1 MTAALSA
8 IFWRWKNKM
17 GAQHLKEI
25 LLWCFLSRG
34 SGYSFPV
41 REKELNLARSCGY
54 ANLSALAAPLRLST
68 AREAEL
74 LFARK
79 LKLLEEVAP
88 HLLWLRR
95 GPLYT
100 DDLNAGSV
108 KLSLSRIP
116 ASSFTHTTTYKLL
129 HDIEQF
135 EYLASRGW
143 RAEWL
148 QTVVIPGYRAVL
160 RRAEAA
166 LASMAQPGI
175 ESGYY
180 RLGELDAQII
190 GTTYNRALLFA
201 PGDGMLRGKRLNDHV
216 LSTKARWD
224 QADAQYA
231 AGGGLS
237 VVFIDD
243 ALHNEALDVLL
254 DYCRLA
260 TLFFE
265 SKAHGAGG
273 HLGAYV
279 VDGFAA
285 PILFQIAEELR
296 TRLPRTLGQHPLR
309 NFWAYKYSYSNSGIM
324 VHKDQAAVNVNVWL
338 SPSAGNLDPDRG
350 GLKFYDDRHANL
362 KMPVAVTP
370 PELLGASGETILAGL
385 PNVTVPF
392 RQNRLTIFNSDL
404 PHASDVG
411 PWRTGYENRRI
422 SLTFLFGEVRSS
434 V

>member
-1 MTAALSA
+1 
-8 IFWRWKNKM
+8 M
-17 GAQHLKEI
+17 GALVLKHVKHI
-25 LLWCFLSRG
+25 GLWCFLSRA

-41 REKELNLARSCGY
+41 REKELSLARLCGY

-68 AREAEL
+68 AGEVEL

-100 DDLNAGSV
+100 DDPHAGSV
-108 KLSLSRIP
+108 KLSSSRIP
-116 ASSFTHTTTYKLL
+116 ASSFTHTTTFKLL

-143 RAEWL
+143 RKEWL
-148 QTVVIPGYRAVL
+148 QSVVIPGYRAVL

-166 LASMAQPGI
+166 LATMAQPGI

-180 RLGELDAQII
+180 QLGDLDAQII

-201 PGDGMLRGKRLNDHV
+201 PGDGMLRGKRLSNHA
-216 LSTKARWD
+216 LSTEVHWD
-224 QADAQYA
+224 QADARYS

-237 VVFIDD
+237 VVFIDN
-243 ALHNEALDVLL
+243 ALRQEALDVLL
-254 DYCRLA
+254 DYCRFA

-296 TRLPRTLGQHPLR
+296 IKLPRTLGQHPLR

-324 VHKDQAAVNVNVWL
+324 VHKDQAAVNVNLWL
-338 SPSAGNLDPDRG
+338 SPNDGNLDPDRG
-350 GLKFYDDRHANL
+350 GLKFFDDRYADL
-362 KMPVAVTP
+362 KMPFAVTP
-370 PELLGASGETILAGL
+370 PELLGASGEIILASL
-385 PNVTVPF
+385 SNVTVPF
-392 RQNRLTIFNSDL
+392 KQNRLVIFDSYL

-411 PWRTGYENRRI
+411 PWRSGYENRRI
-422 SLTFLFGEVRSS
+422 SLTFLFGEPRSS